1 MGGGSWS
8 SSTYNANTSA
18 KRAAGYATSFSHHE
32 DIESGKVVAQ
42 VHESLDPG
50 RVAGDESP
58 NAGKIIRE
66 AFDSEDHPNSVPIAV
81 IFDETGS
88 MGTIPRV
95 LQTKLPEL
103 HGLVLHKGYVEDP
116 QFLFGA
122 VGDAVNREVA
132 PLQIGQF
139 EADNR
144 GDEQLENIFLEHNGG
159 GGNHESY
166 ALAAYYLAY
175 HTDLDSVKKRGKKGY
190 VYLIGDERLYD
201 VVTEEEVRTYIG
213 EDAAVAFRQ
222 RFEGPTAPTE
232 QIFRDLQDLFEVF
245 FIFAA
250 QAMYQPEMVLP
261 EDAAQNGGTYG
272 HAAIGWRSVL
282 PEDRILILQEG
293 DAVCEVIALSLGVME
308 GTIDISDGLQ
318 DLKELG
324 AGDSVIASA
333 SKALASV
340 GAGAGSGGAAVAT
353 VEGDE
358 GDLGLSDEPGAE
370 RI

>member
-1 MGGGSWS
+1 M
-8 SSTYNANTSA
+8 
-18 KRAAGYATSFSHHE
+18 
-32 DIESGKVVAQ
+32 AQ

-50 RVAGDESP
+50 KVAGDASP

-66 AFDSEDHPNSVPIAV
+66 AFDSDDHPNSVPIAV
-81 IFDETGS
+81 VFDETAS
-88 MGTIPRV
+88 MGGIPRV
-95 LQTKLPEL
+95 LQAKLPEL
-103 HGLVLHKGYVEDP
+103 HGLVLRKGYVEDP

-122 VGDAVNREVA
+122 IGDAINREKA
-132 PLQIGQF
+132 PLQLGQF

-144 GDEQLENIFLEHNGG
+144 GDEQLENIYLEANGG

-175 HTDLDSVKKRGKKGY
+175 HTALDSVEKRGKKGY
-190 VYLIGDERLYD
+190 VYLIGDERLYE
-201 VVTEEEVRTYIG
+201 VVTEQEVRTYIG
-213 EDAAVAFRQ
+213 EEAGDEFRK
-222 RFEGPTAPTE
+222 RFEGDTAPTTR
-232 QIFRDLQDLFEVF
+232 IFQDLQDKFEVF
-245 FIFAA
+245 FIFAS
-250 QAMYQPEMVLP
+250 QGSYESEQVVPES
-261 EDAAQNGGTYG
+261 AAGNGGWHG
-272 HAAIGWRSVL
+272 EAALGWESVL
-282 PEDRILILQEG
+282 PKDRILTLQDG

-324 AGDSVIASA
+324 AGDNVIEST
-333 SKALASV
+333 SRALASV

-358 GDLGLSDEPGAE
+358 GDLDLSGDSGAE